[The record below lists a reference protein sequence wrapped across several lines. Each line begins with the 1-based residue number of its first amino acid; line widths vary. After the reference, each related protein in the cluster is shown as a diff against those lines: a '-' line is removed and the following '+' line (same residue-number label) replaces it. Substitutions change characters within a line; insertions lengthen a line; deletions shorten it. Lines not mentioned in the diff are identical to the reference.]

1 MFSERFNL
9 PSSIIEEYG
18 AIDISLTAD
27 IPMFIDPI
35 LIFNSSDEKYKE
47 LHQKIIKYM
56 YFLAKKSKDK
66 LSEKEI
72 KTWFVFNEVCNNWF
86 GYSLNGN
93 KGSALDIE
101 FGKLL

>member
-9 PSSIIEEYG
+9 SSSIIKEYG

-47 LHQKIIKYM
+47 LHQKIIK
-56 YFLAKKSKDK
+56 
-66 LSEKEI
+66 
-72 KTWFVFNEVCNNWF
+72 
-86 GYSLNGN
+86 
-93 KGSALDIE
+93 
-101 FGKLL
+101 